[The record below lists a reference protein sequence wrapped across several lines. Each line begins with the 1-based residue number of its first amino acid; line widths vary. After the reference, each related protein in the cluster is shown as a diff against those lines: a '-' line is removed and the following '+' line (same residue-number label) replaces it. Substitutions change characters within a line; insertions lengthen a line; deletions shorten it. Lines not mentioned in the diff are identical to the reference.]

1 MFSAKMFKFGIFA
14 MVFVMVF
21 QVGVTYV
28 PEKSDAVLRTICT
41 ITLDQSTQT
50 AQVAPGQLGIVT
62 FTGTVTAEMTLDST
76 TQKVLVALTGSA
88 GGWATTVTPST
99 LAFSRTLMSGT
110 FSVSV
115 KVPPGT
121 SYSITQELIVGGTWT
136 NVPGAM
142 GSNIPETKAMINV
155 KQFYK
160 FSVEC
165 TKPFLE
171 VNPGDQF
178 IFQLKIRNMG
188 NFQDTLRISQDPI
201 TEKKLVDMGWAVMMS
216 TTDIILEEGTDQ
228 VVKISVTP
236 PKEWNVWK
244 NEITTIK
251 VKIYSFQAMGLG
263 EIPVETTYPLYVRER
278 GASAPGF
285 EFELM
290 AFALLF
296 VMMIVVT
303 LTGRNLSRLRFR
315 RRA

>member
-1 MFSAKMFKFGIFA
+1 MISAKMFKFGMFA
-14 MVFVMVF
+14 MVFLVVF
-21 QVGVTYV
+21 QVGFTYI
-28 PEKSDAVLRTICT
+28 PKESDAILQTVATIS
-41 ITLDQSTQT
+41 LDQSSQT
-50 AQVAPGQLGIVT
+50 AQVAPGQQGIVT
-62 FTGTVTAEMTLDST
+62 FTGTVTVDMTIDST
-76 TQKVLVALTGSA
+76 VQKVLVSLTGSS

-99 LAFSRTLMSGT
+99 LAFSRQVTSQT

-121 SYSITQELIVGGTWT
+121 SYSVTQELIVGGTCR
-136 NVPGAM
+136 NVPGLAY
-142 GSNIPETKAMINV
+142 NVDETKAMINV

-165 TKPFLE
+165 SKPFLE
-171 VNPGDQF
+171 VAPGDQF
-178 IFQLKIRNMG
+178 VFQLKIRNMG
-188 NFQDTLRISQDPI
+188 NYQDTLRISQDPI
-201 TEKKLVDMGWAVMMS
+201 TEKKLVDMGWAVMLS
-216 TTDIILEEGTDQ
+216 QTDIILDEGMDQ

-251 VKIYSFQAMGLG
+251 VKIYSFQALGLG
-263 EIPVETTYPLYVRER
+263 EIPVETTYPMYVRER

-290 AFALLF
+290 AFALVF
-296 VMMIVVT
+296 VAMMIVGVA
-303 LTGRNLSRLRFR
+303 GRNLSRLRYR